1 MKYKLAATARL
12 KHDKSTN
19 SYYLFCIETGNHV
32 RLNDTS
38 YQILTL
44 LEKGLS
50 SDEMETYIC
59 REYDVAQDEIKKD
72 VLDFFEFLAKN
83 NFIII

>member
-1 MKYKLAATARL
+1 MKYRLAASARL

-32 RLNDTS
+32 RLNNTS
-38 YQILTL
+38 YQILAL
-44 LEKGLS
+44 LEAGLS
-50 SDEMETYIC
+50 SNEIEMSIC
-59 REYDVAQDEIKKD
+59 KEYDVAPDKIKKD
-72 VLDFFEFLAKN
+72 ILDFFEFLAEN